1 MLPPLHTTAT
11 RRPAK
16 RPGGHAGDQQRLVAG
31 VHVPGPVFGGE
42 LFTVLPHLV
51 EILPVRYHLRAER
64 PDGLH
69 LPRIGRT
76 RYADEGVRTVKL
88 GRVRDRL
95 PVIAGGRGD
104 QPGRAGR
111 RVERGDEV
119 DPPAHLERA
128 DRLVVLVLDPH
139 LRAGRGIQRPVPVQR
154 GAGQVR
160 RDAPAR
166 LQHVDDRGLL
176 DVRRGGPHPAIRPGP
191 SGYRGAFGSG
201 LAETAPELAARVS
214 RRRVDLMRA
223 GWDDRSDGLLTNSFS
238 RPPGVAGDRELA
250 QQHAAT
256 SRTAWHDARYDSSQ

>member
-119 DPPAHLERA
+119 DPTAHLERA

-160 RDAPAR
+160 GRCGAMRRRACSTSMIVGSSTSGTAAPIRRFGPDRQDIVAPSAPVWRRR
-166 LQHVDDRGLL
+166 LLNW
-176 DVRRGGPHPAIRPGP
+176 RPG
-191 SGYRGAFGSG
+191 
-201 LAETAPELAARVS
+201 
-214 RRRVDLMRA
+214 
-223 GWDDRSDGLLTNSFS
+223 
-238 RPPGVAGDRELA
+238 
-250 QQHAAT
+250 
-256 SRTAWHDARYDSSQ
+256 